1 MNANQT
7 TQTIKKL
14 QRVTLPIFG
23 MTCWGGGALPLERVL
38 QRVCGV
44 RHVYVNAATEMV
56 YIEYVPDE
64 CNVDALTAAI
74 QNAGFEAGLPSFR

>member
-1 MNANQT
+1 MIGNQP

-14 QRVTLPIFG
+14 QRATLPIFG
-23 MTCWGGGALPLERVL
+23 MTCWGGGALPLERAL
-38 QRVCGV
+38 QRVSGV
-44 RHVYVNAATEMV
+44 RHVYVNAATEMAYV
-56 YIEYVPDE
+56 EYALDE